1 MIQARQHFPGLL
13 DKTFLDAAC
22 VSLTPRP
29 VVEAIEKFLDLAMVC
44 PLESSTHHHI
54 FMDEMRAAARP
65 ACAALIGAR
74 EDEIALV
81 ESTTHGLALAAAA
94 IPLEP
99 GDRVLLSDLEF
110 LQVALPWTQKKKNGI
125 EIDVVPNH
133 GGEVRAEDFAARIT
147 PRTRV
152 ITISTVQ
159 WTNGYRLDLA
169 AFSRLCR
176 ERGIWLVVD
185 AIQQLGAM
193 PLSVQQTPVDVL
205 TCGGHKWLN
214 SPFGCGFLYIN
225 RESQPRMRPPIAGY
239 LDLED
244 PAGGWGNYFQTP
256 TITPVQDYQYVATA
270 RRFETGG
277 TANYPGA
284 VGLAASLRMIQELGP
299 QPIEAHIR
307 GLTESLLTGLD
318 ARGIEVVTPRAP
330 QNRSGIV
337 TFSVGTAQQNVALM
351 TRLQE
356 SKILVSVRY
365 TSNVGGIRVSCHFY
379 NSQEDI
385 DRLLGAVG
393 DLCSL
398 NAPSLS
404 PAPPAIPR
412 TASLPDGTSRL
423 VRRD

>member
-1 MIQARQHFPGLL
+1 MIQARQHFPGLH

-22 VSLTPRP
+22 VSLAPRP
-29 VVEAIEKFLDLAMVC
+29 AVEAIEKFLDLTMVC

-81 ESTTHGLALAAAA
+81 ESTTHGLTLAANAL
-94 IPLEP
+94 PLES

-110 LQVALPWTQKKKNGI
+110 LQVAVPWTQKKKDGI

-133 GGEVRAEDFAARIT
+133 QGEVRAEDFAARIT

-152 ITISTVQ
+152 ITVSTVQ

-176 ERGIWLVVD
+176 DRGIWLVVD
-185 AIQQLGAM
+185 AIQQLGTM
-193 PLSVQQTPVDVL
+193 PLSVQQTPVDIL
-205 TCGGHKWLN
+205 ACGGHKWLN

-225 RESQPRMRPPIAGY
+225 RESQPRMNPPMAGY
-239 LDLED
+239 LDIED
-244 PAGGWGNYFQTP
+244 PQGGWGEYFQTP
-256 TITPVQDYQYVATA
+256 TITPVQDYRYVNTA

-284 VGLAASLRMIQELGP
+284 VGLAASLKMIQELGAER
-299 QPIEAHIR
+299 IEAHIR
-307 GLTESLLTGLD
+307 GLTDSLLKGLD
-318 ARGIEVVTPRAP
+318 APGVEVVTPRAP
-330 QNRSGIV
+330 ENRSGII
-337 TFSVGTAQQNVALM
+337 TFTVGTAQQNVALM

-356 SKILVSVRY
+356 RKILVSVRY
-365 TSNVGGIRVSCHFY
+365 TSGVGGIRVSCHFY
-379 NSQEDI
+379 DSPEDI
-385 DRLLGAVG
+385 DRLLGAIRE
-393 DLCSL
+393 LKTH
-398 NAPSLS
+398 LS
-404 PAPPAIPR
+404 
-412 TASLPDGTSRL
+412 
-423 VRRD
+423 